1 MLSQP
6 LTESQTSDFDGA
18 PVEEMSRSPLLDD
31 LSPLL
36 GASALDALDGWSLG
50 SNLYFSDT
58 GSGGGFLGSQS
69 SAMDEELGTA
79 PLGVLPLRLD
89 KKGPARKVKNK
100 MVSPT
105 LSQSGSVSAKKLKL
119 MLSKSPSEVESPLV
133 LDSVSQ
139 ASSSGMSGDKAC
151 DGGDEMEEEVVL
163 ESVLGKKPGRNVK
176 SKKKAEN
183 VVKAKRGLRCAT
195 DSRVVC
201 PEMGIMGAESSQASS
216 GTDLFAE
223 SENLLLNSVSQS
235 SLEVEYDTTSPPRV
249 VTPPRSG
256 RQLRRRKEVE
266 ALLFLERNKDSSA
279 GETSQN
285 SAANQVSQRKYT
297 VKKDVKSAGKSS
309 LNVDKSKQSSGDP
322 FVFQEKN
329 KDHSAAESSQNSAT
343 NQVSQRKYTV
353 KKDVKSAGKSSQ
365 NVDKSEQSS
374 RETFVFQE
382 ENKDLLA
389 GESSQNSSA
398 NQVSRKKYLV
408 KTDVKPAGKSSQNVD
423 KSKQSGGKKNRTKFG
438 DIKKSQIVDRP
449 EQNAHSS
456 QKTNSVTK
464 VEESVAPTSGYVTRL
479 KSESKSDS
487 QSSSSVGKASASV
500 EHLK

>member
-133 LDSVSQ
+133 L
-139 ASSSGMSGDKAC
+139 
-151 DGGDEMEEEVVL
+151 

-266 ALLFLERNKDSSA
+266 ALLCLERNKDSSA

-464 VEESVAPTSGYVTRL
+464 VEESVATTSGYVTRL

-487 QSSSSVGKASASV
+487 QSSSSVGKVSASV